1 MASMDVEATA
11 VIKKNSKNNNTKGC
25 VKVMEKLPQHILFV
39 LFSRKIICTLRTIV
53 KVCGCCDKPYILI
66 ISFSYLRKVMNGP
79 LNNY

>member
-1 MASMDVEATA
+1 
-11 VIKKNSKNNNTKGC
+11 
-25 VKVMEKLPQHILFV
+25 MEKLPQYILFV

-79 LNNY
+79 YNNY